1 MSYQLDDGLS
11 SAEDLTRFS
20 RHCTKWYRDG
30 WRNECMFRSRTS
42 VPRLDCC
49 SRESHDVVCP
59 FKVFLLSYP
68 GSRAVWIWGWGWDTM
83 VRPFRRH
90 SAGFNLPKL
99 MDQWAGCFWAKVS
112 PTFGLVS
119 QDSNAPV
126 FALLLNV
133 YTFCNA
139 AKIPFQLT
147 SK

>member
-68 GSRAVWIWGWGWDTM
+68 GSRAVWIYGVGAGIRWYGRFADILQGSTYLNSWISGQGVSGLRYLPHSDLFHRTQM
-83 VRPFRRH
+83 PPFSPSSLMFIRF
-90 SAGFNLPKL
+90 AMPPK
-99 MDQWAGCFWAKVS
+99 S
-112 PTFGLVS
+112 PFS
-119 QDSNAPV
+119 
-126 FALLLNV
+126 
-133 YTFCNA
+133 
-139 AKIPFQLT
+139 
-147 SK
+147 